1 MITEAEAASPA
12 QGSFRDPGGRLYDLD
27 GRILRA
33 VEPSHAASLEAFL
46 ASRTAREAVAH
57 GSLVRSKR
65 APAAEVQELGAS
77 HLIDLREALE
87 HRAEPLAAV
96 RPAAAPVVWE
106 HERIAFPSFPYEWP
120 PEMLEAAAWLTLD
133 LAEAALDEGFGLKD
147 ATPYNIL
154 FRDAQAVFV
163 DVLSFERRDPLDA
176 TWLAYGQ
183 FVRTFLL
190 PLAAHRYFG
199 VPVHQVLTGQRD
211 GIEPEMLYQWAGWL
225 RRLTPPL
232 LGLVSLPRW
241 MAGSQAQSYKIRPA
255 GSPEQARFV
264 LHGLLRSCRRQLKAL
279 APQEHKESTWSGYLD
294 HKSLYSASQ
303 LEEKDRFVNEAL
315 DLAMNRGAGPARSTR
330 VLDVGAN
337 EGRFSL
343 LAARRGAEVVAI
355 DSDPAVTG
363 SIWRRADREN
373 LNVLPLV
380 VDFTRPTPATG
391 WRNRECASFLDR
403 AAGTFDLVMMLAV
416 VHHVL
421 VTERIPLEDVLALAD
436 ELSREYVLIE
446 FVAPADPM
454 FQRIVR
460 GRDELYAHFSP
471 AWFEA
476 AALSRFELVRSAKID
491 GLHRWLYLFR
501 RRRAAN

>member
-1 MITEAEAASPA
+1 MNAEAEAFSPA
-12 QGSFRDPGGRLYDLD
+12 QGSFRDPGGRLYSVH

-46 ASRTAREAVAH
+46 SSRTAREAIGH

-65 APAAEVQELGAS
+65 VPAAELPELGS
-77 HLIDLREALE
+77 
-87 HRAEPLAAV
+87 AAT
-96 RPAAAPVVWE
+96 WE
-106 HERIAFPSFPYEWP
+106 HERIPFPSFPYEWP
-120 PEMLEAAAWLTLD
+120 PEMLETAASLTLD
-133 LAEAALDEGFGLKD
+133 LAEAALEEGFGLKD

-154 FRDAQAVFV
+154 FRGAQAVFV
-163 DVLSFERRDPLDA
+163 DVLSFERREPLDP

-190 PLAAHRYFG
+190 PLAAQRYFG
-199 VPVHQVLTGQRD
+199 LPLSQILSGQRD
-211 GIEPEMLYQWAGWL
+211 GIEPEMMYRWAGWV

-232 LGLVSLPRW
+232 LGLVSIPKW
-241 MAGSQAQSYKIRPA
+241 MAGRGEAKAQTYKSRPA
-255 GSPEQARFV
+255 RSPEQARFV
-264 LHGLLRSCRRQLKAL
+264 LGGLLRSCRRQLKSL
-279 APQEHKESTWSGYLD
+279 APEEHRQSIWSGYLD
-294 HKSLYSASQ
+294 HKSLYSAAQ
-303 LEEKDRFVNEAL
+303 LEEKERFVREAL
-315 DLAMNRGAGPARSTR
+315 DLAMAAATGSGRRAR

-355 DSDPAVTG
+355 DSDPVVTG
-363 SIWRRADREN
+363 SIWRRASAEN
-373 LNVLPLV
+373 LNILPLV
-380 VDFTRPTPATG
+380 VDFTRPTPAVG

-403 AAGTFDLVMMLAV
+403 ATGNFDLVMMLAV
-416 VHHVL
+416 AHHIL
-421 VTERIPLEDVLALAD
+421 VTERIPLEDLLGLAD
-436 ELSREYVLIE
+436 ELSGEYVLIE

-460 GRDELYAHFSP
+460 GRDELYSNFSP
-471 AWFEA
+471 DWFEA

>member
-1 MITEAEAASPA
+1 MTTEADAFSPA
-12 QGSFRDPGGRLYDLD
+12 QGSFRDPGGRLYSVQ

-46 ASRTAREAVAH
+46 SSRAAREATGH

-65 APAAEVQELGAS
+65 MPAGEYPELGAS
-77 HLIDLREALE
+77 REAE
-87 HRAEPLAAV
+87 
-96 RPAAAPVVWE
+96 VWE
-106 HERIAFPSFPYEWP
+106 HERIPFPSYPYEWP
-120 PEMLEAAAWLTLD
+120 PEMLETAASLTLD
-133 LAEAALDEGFGLKD
+133 LAEAALEEGFGLKD

-154 FRDAQAVFV
+154 FRGAQPVFV
-163 DVLSFERRDPLDA
+163 DVLSFERREPLDS

-190 PLAAHRYFG
+190 PLAAQRYFG
-199 VPVHQVLTGQRD
+199 LPANQILSGQRD

-232 LGLVSLPRW
+232 LGLVSIPKW
-241 MAGSQAQSYKIRPA
+241 MAGRNEANPRSYRAQSYKIRPA

-264 LHGLLRSCRRQLKAL
+264 LGGLLRSCRRQLKAL
-279 APQEHKESTWSGYLD
+279 APGEPRQSTWSGYLD
-294 HKSLYSASQ
+294 HKSLYSAAQ
-303 LEEKDRFVNEAL
+303 LEQKERFVREAL
-315 DLAMNRGAGPARSTR
+315 DLAKASAMGLARRAR
-330 VLDVGAN
+330 VLDIGAN

-355 DSDPAVTG
+355 DSDPVVTG
-363 SIWRRADREN
+363 SIWRRAAAEN

-380 VDFTRPTPATG
+380 VDFTRPTPAVG

-403 AAGTFDLVMMLAV
+403 AAGNFDLVMMLAV
-416 VHHVL
+416 AHHIL
-421 VTERIPLEDVLALAD
+421 VTERIPLEDLLALAD

-471 AWFEA
+471 EWFEA
-476 AALSRFELVRSAKID
+476 AARSRFELVRSARID

>member
-1 MITEAEAASPA
+1 MITEAYAASPA
-12 QGSFRDPGGRLYDLD
+12 QGSFRDPGGRLYRID
-27 GRILRA
+27 GRILRT
-33 VEPSHAASLEAFL
+33 VEPSHAACLEAFL
-46 ASRTAREAVAH
+46 GSRAAREALGH
-57 GSLVRSKR
+57 GSLVRSKQV
-65 APAAEVQELGAS
+65 PAAEYPELGAS
-77 HLIDLREALE
+77 HL
-87 HRAEPLAAV
+87 
-96 RPAAAPVVWE
+96 WE
-106 HERIAFPSFPYEWP
+106 HECIAFPSFPYEWP
-120 PEMLEAAAWLTLD
+120 PEMLEAAASLTLD
-133 LAEAALDEGFGLKD
+133 LAEAALEEGFGLKD

-154 FRDAQAVFV
+154 FRGSQPVFV
-163 DVLSFERRDPLDA
+163 DVLSFERRDPLDSA
-176 TWLAYGQ
+176 WLAYGQ

-199 VPVHQVLTGQRD
+199 LPLNQILAGQRD

-232 LGLVSLPRW
+232 LGLVSLPKW
-241 MAGSQAQSYKIRPA
+241 LAGRKQAADAPQSYRVRPA

-264 LHGLLRSCRRQLKAL
+264 LGGLLRGCRRQLKAL
-279 APQEHKESTWSGYLD
+279 APKPHKQSVWSGYLD
-294 HKSLYSASQ
+294 HKSLYSAAQ
-303 LEEKDRFVNEAL
+303 LEEKEKFVKEAL
-315 DLAMNRGAGPARSTR
+315 DLAMASRRNPDRRTR

-355 DSDPAVTG
+355 DSDPVVTG
-363 SIWRRADREN
+363 SIWRHASAEN
-373 LNVLPLV
+373 LSILPLE
-380 VDFTRPTPATG
+380 VDCTRPSPAIG

-403 AAGTFDLVMMLAV
+403 AAGHFDLVMMLAV

-421 VTERIPLEDVLALAD
+421 VTERVPLQDLLALAD
-436 ELSREYVLIE
+436 ELSREFVLIE

-460 GRDELYAHFSP
+460 GRDELYSHFSP

-476 AALSRFELVRSAKID
+476 AAQSRFELVRSAKID

>member
-1 MITEAEAASPA
+1 VARGADLKTPMITEADALSPA
-12 QGSFRDPGGRLYDLD
+12 QGSFRDPGGRLYRIG

-46 ASRTAREAVAH
+46 SSNTAREATAR
-57 GSLVRSKR
+57 GNLVGSKR
-65 APAAEVQELGAS
+65 VPAEQYPELGS
-77 HLIDLREALE
+77 TDI
-87 HRAEPLAAV
+87 
-96 RPAAAPVVWE
+96 WE
-106 HERIAFPSFPYEWP
+106 HERIPFPSFAYEWP
-120 PEMLEAAAWLTLD
+120 PEMLETAASLTLD
-133 LAEAALDEGFGLKD
+133 LAEAALEEGFGLKD

-154 FRDAQAVFV
+154 FRGVQPVFV
-163 DVLSFERRDPLDA
+163 DVLSFERRDPLDP

-199 VPVHQVLTGQRD
+199 LPVNQILKGLRD
-211 GIEPEMLYQWAGWL
+211 GIEPEMLYRWAGWL

-232 LGLVSLPRW
+232 LGLVSLPNW
-241 MAGSQAQSYKIRPA
+241 LAGRAQDRGESYRGRPA
-255 GSPEQARFV
+255 GSPEQARFI
-264 LHGLLRSCRRQLKAL
+264 LGGLFRGCRRQLKAL
-279 APQEHKESTWSGYLD
+279 APKEHKQSTWSGYLD
-294 HKSLYSASQ
+294 HKSLYSSAQ
-303 LEEKDRFVNEAL
+303 LEEKERFVSEAL
-315 DLAMNRGAGPARSTR
+315 DLAMGVAKNQGTGSQRRMR

-355 DSDPAVTG
+355 DSDSVVTG
-363 SIWRRADREN
+363 SIWRRAAAEN

-380 VDFTRPTPATG
+380 VDITRPTPAVG
-391 WRNRECASFLDR
+391 WRNQECASFLDR
-403 AAGTFDLVMMLAV
+403 AVDDGGGNFDLVMMLAV
-416 VHHVL
+416 AHHIL
-421 VTERIPLEDVLALAD
+421 VTERIPLEDLLGLAD
-436 ELSREYVLIE
+436 QLSREYVLIE

-460 GRDELYAHFSP
+460 GRDELYAHFSTS
-471 AWFEA
+471 WFEA
-476 AALSRFELVRSAKID
+476 AAQSRFELVRSTRID